1 MTPEQFIEL
10 ARVLPE
16 PSLFLTQKGE
26 ILAMN
31 KLASSI
37 FGYRSKDLQG
47 QQLYDFLKES
57 ENIVTEYLQACSRN
71 RKMVIGS
78 LTICTADGANV
89 VCRSRGAVVEPA
101 SSGLPAKI
109 FLRLEKNDNANNN
122 FIILNQKIEQLKSEI
137 GHRRKAEHQLKDT
150 LNKLQK
156 TQIQLIHQEKLSALG
171 QMAAGIA
178 HEINN
183 PVSFIHGN
191 ILPAKE
197 YAEDLLRLIR
207 LYQKHYPNPVPEI
220 QEEIDEIDLD
230 FLVED
235 LTKLL
240 KSMSFGT
247 TRICEIVKSMRT
259 FTRLDE
265 AEIKQVNIHDG
276 IDSTL
281 MILQHRLKEMSNLPQ
296 IQVLKNYEEIPQ
308 IECYSGQL
316 NQVFMNIFS
325 NSIDALQ
332 ECYEQKSI
340 QEINENPP
348 QIRIQTAVLNHDWVT
363 IRIADN
369 GTGIN
374 EEVKLK
380 LFDPFFTTKDIGKGT
395 GLGLSISYG
404 IIVEK
409 HGGNIFC
416 NSEVGK
422 GTEFVIQI
430 PIQLSMIQA
439 A

>member
-31 KLASSI
+31 KLASSL
-37 FGYRSKDLQG
+37 FGYRSKELQG
-47 QQLYDFLKES
+47 QQVCEFLKDS
-57 ENIVTEYLQACSRN
+57 ENIITKYLQVCAKN
-71 RKMVIGS
+71 RKMVMGS
-78 LTICTADGANV
+78 FTICSANGENIF
-89 VCRSRGAVVEPA
+89 CRCQGAVVEPA
-101 SSGLPAKI
+101 SAESSAKI
-109 FLRLEKNDNANNN
+109 FLRFEKSSEANNN
-122 FIILNQKIEQLKSEI
+122 FIILTQKIEELKSEV
-137 GHRRKAEHQLKDT
+137 GHRRKAEYQLKET

-191 ILPAKE
+191 ILPAQE
-197 YAEDLLRLIR
+197 YAEDLLRLVR
-207 LYQKHYPNPVPEI
+207 LYQEYYPNPVPEI
-220 QEEIDEIDLD
+220 QAEIDDMDLD
-230 FLVED
+230 FLIED

-247 TRICEIVKSMRT
+247 TRICEIIKSMRT

-265 AEIKQVNIHDG
+265 AEIKEVNIHDG

-281 MILQHRLKEMSNLPQ
+281 MILQHRLKEIPGFPE
-296 IQVLKNYEEIPQ
+296 IQVLKNYKQLPQ
-308 IECYSGQL
+308 VECYSGQL

-325 NSIDALQ
+325 NAIDALHEGYHKKSTQ
-332 ECYEQKSI
+332 EM
-340 QEINENPP
+340 NEDPP
-348 QIRIQTAVLNHDWVT
+348 QIKIQTEMLNCDWIT
-363 IRIADN
+363 IRIIDN

-374 EEVKLK
+374 EEVRSK
-380 LFDPFFTTKDIGKGT
+380 LFDPFFTTKEIGKGT

-409 HGGNIFC
+409 HCGNIFC
-416 NSEVGK
+416 NSEVGQ

-430 PIQLSMIQA
+430 PIQLSMLRVA
-439 A
+439 

>member
-1 MTPEQFIEL
+1 M
-10 ARVLPE
+10 
-16 PSLFLTQKGE
+16 
-26 ILAMN
+26 
-31 KLASSI
+31 
-37 FGYRSKDLQG
+37 
-47 QQLYDFLKES
+47 
-57 ENIVTEYLQACSRN
+57 
-71 RKMVIGS
+71 
-78 LTICTADGANV
+78 
-89 VCRSRGAVVEPA
+89 
-101 SSGLPAKI
+101 
-109 FLRLEKNDNANNN
+109 
-122 FIILNQKIEQLKSEI
+122 
-137 GHRRKAEHQLKDT
+137 
-150 LNKLQK
+150 
-156 TQIQLIHQEKLSALG
+156 IHQEKLSALG

-348 QIRIQTAVLNHDWVT
+348 EIRIQTAVLNHDWVT